1 VDIQPLLH
9 GGGQERGLR
18 SGTENVAA
26 IVGFGLACELA
37 SQQLADYQGHTLSLR
52 TQLETGL
59 AAMNASIFGAQST
72 RLSNT
77 SFFAMDGIEGETLVV
92 ALDRKGYAV
101 ASGSACSSD
110 STEPSAVLLAM
121 GVQEDLARGAVRVSL
136 GTQNS
141 AQQVADFL
149 QHLQQ
154 EIIRLKQLS
163 AMAA

>member
-1 VDIQPLLH
+1 
-9 GGGQERGLR
+9 
-18 SGTENVAA
+18 
-26 IVGFGLACELA
+26 
-37 SQQLADYQGHTLSLR
+37 
-52 TQLETGL
+52 
-59 AAMNASIFGAQST
+59 
-72 RLSNT
+72 LSNT

-136 GTQNS
+136 GQQNT
-141 AQQVADFL
+141 AQQVSDFL
-149 QHLQQ
+149 QLLQQ
-154 EIIRLKQLS
+154 EIVRLKQLS